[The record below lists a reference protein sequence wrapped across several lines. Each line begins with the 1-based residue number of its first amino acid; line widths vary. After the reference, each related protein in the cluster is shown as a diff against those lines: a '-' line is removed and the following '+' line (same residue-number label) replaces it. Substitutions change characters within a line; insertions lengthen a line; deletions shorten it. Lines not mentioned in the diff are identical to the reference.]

1 MKIKAAEYQLKRI
14 EDEEL
19 GMKHI
24 KDNLTYDHITDTERK
39 ELLQKVQQR
48 LLTIQKWRDMNIETV
63 SVKELEAEGL
73 NKDFIPQLIKI
84 KEELEILQRQLKG

>member
-1 MKIKAAEYQLKRI
+1 LKIKAAEYQLKRI

>member
-1 MKIKAAEYQLKRI
+1 LKIKAAEYQLKRI

-24 KDNLTYDHITDTERK
+24 KDNLTDDHITDTERK

>member
-24 KDNLTYDHITDTERK
+24 KDNLTDDHITDTERK

-63 SVKELEAEGL
+63 SVKELAT
-73 NKDFIPQLIKI
+73 IKCS
-84 KEELEILQRQLKG
+84 LR

>member
-24 KDNLTYDHITDTERK
+24 KDNLTDDHITDTERK